1 MTLPRITLSPVA
13 PGRKVPARIAKWRKL
28 TLGALREIGR
38 KGNRAHE

>member
-1 MTLPRITLSPVA
+1 MTLPRITLSPMT

-28 TLGALREIGR
+28 SALREIGR